1 MKQYRTI
8 IRPDDPKI
16 NIQITEADYQLL
28 KGKMAQ
34 KHRKRLSEEV
44 TIRLLATLK
53 ERFLSTDMEW
63 LHSLAKGKR
72 YGS

>member
-28 KGKMAQ
+28 KTKMTQ

-63 LHSLAKGKR
+63 LHLLAKGKR